1 MTRGRVL
8 IVDDDED
15 SGELTARRL
24 QSLGAHID
32 FHRGPFGTLGT
43 VRAGNYDVV
52 LLDVMMPGLSG
63 PQLVELLKADE
74 KQPAI
79 LLYSATDVDQLR
91 ELAAACGAS
100 GYLSK
105 ASTKVELV
113 AMVAK
118 HLPT

>member
-1 MTRGRVL
+1 MPRGRVL
-8 IVDDDED
+8 IVDDDEE

-24 QSLGAHID
+24 QSLDAHVD

-43 VRAGNYDVV
+43 VRTGNYDVV

-63 PQLVELLKADE
+63 PQLAELLKADE
-74 KQPAI
+74 LRTSI
-79 LLYSATDVDQLR
+79 VLYSATDLDQLR

-105 ASTKVELV
+105 TSTKAELLAAVE
-113 AMVAK
+113 K
-118 HLPT
+118 HLPG